1 MITDC
6 KWFNPSNEIVV
17 MYCNELDWMISCCK
31 FVNEEKLIDCSW
43 FEFNELLVILME
55 FVWLNEFSPNVIV
68 FNLFKSDNDN
78 CWMEENEEWWICNS
92 INSLNWQKSMT
103 IGPLNELGNIFKY
116 WRDEKDDWAIK

>member
-1 MITDC
+1 MTT
-6 KWFNPSNEIVV
+6 
-17 MYCNELDWMISCCK
+17 CCK
-31 FVNEEKLIDCSW
+31 FVNEEKSIDCSW
-43 FEFNELLVILME
+43 FEFNELLEMLME

-92 INSLNWQKSMT
+92 INSLNWQKSIIT
-103 IGPLNELGNIFKY
+103 GPLNELGNIFKY

>member
-1 MITDC
+1 MIDC

-17 MYCNELDWMISCCK
+17 MYCNELDWMTSCCK
-31 FVNEEKLIDCSW
+31 FVNEEKSNDCNW

-55 FVWLNEFSPNVIV
+55 IVWLNEFSPNDII
-68 FNLFKSDNDN
+68 FNSFKSDNDN